1 MAGNNGVGLGTNQN
15 LNPLNNTSDV
25 NDIRTLQDT
34 MQKSTEF
41 QMQTMAMQ
49 TAFQK
54 QLAAAQAQADMYKM
68 EAEVTK
74 KSFSDTERVGGQ

>member
-1 MAGNNGVGLGTNQN
+1 MVRNTNSVN
-15 LNPLNNTSDV
+15 TNRDLNPQSNTFNV
-25 NDIRTLQDT
+25 NDIQSLQQS
-34 MQKSTEF
+34 MAKSTEF

-54 QLAAAQAQADMYKM
+54 QLAAAQAEADMYKM